1 MTTTTAKDK
10 GLERRGHRI
19 VVRAE
24 PPASAF
30 TNADCAGAR
39 PRRYVRQQRVNYAL
53 SMLSDGYTG
62 PLLVDTALRGF
73 DAVLCLRYEQL
84 ETPLVGR
91 VARWRTRTVELTRPL
106 RADRAVRLVD
116 AFEHVYLDID

>member
-10 GLERRGHRI
+10 GLERRGHRV
-19 VVRAE
+19 VVRA
-24 PPASAF
+24 
-30 TNADCAGAR
+30 DDYVR
-39 PRRYVRQQRVNYAL
+39 QQRVHYYVRQQRVNYAL
-53 SMLSDGYTG
+53 SELRNGRTDS
-62 PLLVDTALRGF
+62 LLDTALRGF

>member
-10 GLERRGHRI
+10 GLERRGHRV

-24 PPASAF
+24 PPSARAL
-30 TNADCAGAR
+30 TNADC
-39 PRRYVRQQRVNYAL
+39 VRQQRVNYAL
-53 SMLSDGYTG
+53 SELRNGRTDS
-62 PLLVDTALRGF
+62 LLDTALRGF